1 MTVIPTA
8 PADASEAATPAP
20 EAHEEPQAPVTDTSG
35 TRSGPGTPEQGP
47 SALLTSTPGIS
58 APGIS
63 APEPSAPT
71 PRPAA
76 EPTAIAA
83 PADGP
88 AGATVVPGPRPE
100 TAALGQQPEQDPQ
113 PEPETEPEPAPQPE
127 PETEPDPQH
136 EPGPVSAAADR
147 AGVEAGPRVRAVRVD
162 RPAGAR
168 GQAGAEHR
176 NEPGTKPRLG
186 AVPAPEPSRAD
197 AASRRRSVPTVRAVR
212 LTTEPAAPSRRPAPA
227 PAAVTPVPLPLPVP
241 QPRPVTDDVPPESRT
256 EEPQP

>member
-8 PADASEAATPAP
+8 PTDSSDAAAPDPEARQEPQTPPADTARTSSAPGPSEPVASESAT
-20 EAHEEPQAPVTDTSG
+20 
-35 TRSGPGTPEQGP
+35 

-58 APGIS
+58 AS
-63 APEPSAPT
+63 EPSGTT

-76 EPTAIAA
+76 EPTVIAAPAPA

-113 PEPETEPEPAPQPE
+113 PEPEP
-127 PETEPDPQH
+127 
-136 EPGPVSAAADR
+136 EPGPVSPAVDR
-147 AGVEAGPRVRAVRVD
+147 AGAEAGPRVRAVRVD

-168 GQAGAEHR
+168 GQAGAEPR
-176 NEPGTKPRLG
+176 TEPGTKPRLG

-212 LTTEPAAPSRRPAPA
+212 LTAEPAAPARRPAPA

-241 QPRPVTDDVPPESRT
+241 PPRPVTDDVPPESRT

>member
-8 PADASEAATPAP
+8 PTDASDAATPAP
-20 EAHEEPQAPVTDTSG
+20 EAHEEPQAPATDTSG
-35 TRSGPGTPEQGP
+35 TRSEPGTPEQGP

-58 APGIS
+58 AP
-63 APEPSAPT
+63 EPSAPT
-71 PRPAA
+71 PRPAV

-88 AGATVVPGPRPE
+88 AVATVVPGPRPE

-113 PEPETEPEPAPQPE
+113 PEPEQDPQPE
-127 PETEPDPQH
+127 PEPEPEP
-136 EPGPVSAAADR
+136 EPGPVRTAADR
-147 AGVEAGPRVRAVRVD
+147 AGAEAGPRVRAVRVD
-162 RPAGAR
+162 RPAVAR
-168 GQAGAEHR
+168 GQADAEHK

-212 LTTEPAAPSRRPAPA
+212 LTAEPAAPSRRPAPA

-241 QPRPVTDDVPPESRT
+241 PPRPVPDDVPPESRT